1 MRNSSN
7 KPNKNTVIEK
17 NKDSKLKPQIVKPTL
32 ENRTFNKINQTNTFN
47 KKIKVIPQLDNE
59 NISKISKDM
68 NESNN
73 SETNII
79 INENLTKATKKISK
93 PETIKEDTKELEN
106 MKSILIQYH
115 FINAMLEDTYEKQK
129 KQANV
134 TKHLLRNLY

>member
-32 ENRTFNKINQTNTFN
+32 DNKTLNKIHQTNTFN
-47 KKIKVIPQLDNE
+47 KKEKVIPQLDNE

-68 NESNN
+68 SESNN

-79 INENLTKATKKISK
+79 INENLNKATKKSSK
-93 PETIKEDTKELEN
+93 TTTIKDDTKELEN
-106 MKSILIQYH
+106 MKSVLIQYH
-115 FINAMLEDTYEKQK
+115 FINAMLEDTYEKHK

-134 TKHLLRNLY
+134 TKTLT

>member
-115 FINAMLEDTYEKQK
+115 FINAMLEDTYEKHK

-134 TKHLLRNLY
+134 TKTLT

>member
-32 ENRTFNKINQTNTFN
+32 DNKTLNKIHQTNTFN
-47 KKIKVIPQLDNE
+47 KKVKVIPQLDNE

-68 NESNN
+68 SESNN

-79 INENLTKATKKISK
+79 INENLNKATKKSSK
-93 PETIKEDTKELEN
+93 TTTIKDDTKELEN
-106 MKSILIQYH
+106 MKSVLIQYH
-115 FINAMLEDTYEKQK
+115 FINAMLEDTYEKHK

-134 TKHLLRNLY
+134 TKTLT